1 MGFGGFLKKA
11 AGKGASVAL
20 KGAAQAASGGVG
32 GLAIGAIKMATNKG
46 ERVGQI
52 KGALVGAVAG
62 DKVGAIAELL
72 DDVASLGKLVKEA
85 RADGT
90 ITKDELD
97 MILDAVEELNEDAQK
112 ALKKL
117 F

>member
-11 AGKGASVAL
+11 AKKGASAAL
-20 KGAAQAASGGVG
+20 KGAAQTASGGVG
-32 GLAIGAIKMATNKG
+32 GLAFGAVKMATNKG
-46 ERVGQI
+46 ERMGQI
-52 KGALVGAVAG
+52 KGALIGAVAG

-85 RADGT
+85 RADNE
-90 ITKDELD
+90 ITPDELK
-97 MILDAVEELNEDAQK
+97 MILDAVEELEEDAQR
-112 ALKKL
+112 ALKEL

>member
-11 AGKGASVAL
+11 AKKGASVAL
-20 KGAAQAASGGVG
+20 KGAVQTASGGVG
-32 GLAIGAIKMATNKG
+32 GLAVGAIKMATNKK

-72 DDVASLGKLVKEA
+72 DDVASLGRLVKEA
-85 RADGT
+85 RADDT
-90 ITKDELD
+90 ITPDELK
-97 MILDAVEELNEDAQK
+97 MILDAVEELEEDAQK